1 MSNTLNHEEFIRLAV
16 VRLRIAHFKGI
27 HSVYS
32 GFNEAFRKYF
42 EGADPVKITTECA
55 RAGRLVIRPVK
66 NGVMLYLPEDA
77 PQGDRADLALRK
89 MGLIE

>member
-1 MSNTLNHEEFIRLAV
+1 MADILNHEEFIRLAV
-16 VRLRIAHFKGI
+16 VRLRNANFKGI

-42 EGADPVKITTECA
+42 EGADPVKVTTELA
-55 RAGRLVIRPVK
+55 GAGRLVIRPAK
-66 NGVMLYLPEDA
+66 NGVMLYLPEDV
-77 PQGDRADLALRK
+77 PLGDRAERALRK

>member
-1 MSNTLNHEEFIRLAV
+1 MSDKMVAEEFMRLAV
-16 VRLRIAHFKGI
+16 VRLRNANFKGI

-42 EGADPVKITTECA
+42 EGADPVKATMELA
-55 RAGRLVIRPVK
+55 EAGKLILRPAK

-77 PQGDRADLALRK
+77 PQGDRGDRALKK